1 MANVYNSQL
10 DAFTLYHKNNEESN
24 SSSAVSTA
32 LPALG
37 HALSGAT
44 GTAISNLCIYPLDLI
59 ITRLQVQRALS
70 NTNQSSTS
78 TSLASSQSQRY
89 TSVIDAFQK
98 IYSEEGGLSA
108 LYSGVLQDTSKSIAD
123 SFLFFLFYGYIRT
136 QRLHSHN
143 FTSKDALPVLEE
155 LGVGALAGAISK
167 FLTTPLAN
175 VVVRK
180 QTHSMTSSNSKS
192 PSLSAIMQSIM
203 EKKGLAGFWSGYSAS
218 LILTLNPSL
227 TFFLFEFFK
236 KSLIPSHRRNDP
248 GTTTT
253 FLLAAMSKAIA
264 SSITYPFSLAKSRA
278 QVSGHAP
285 IRDSTIS
292 NLKRDANAAT
302 SSNQSKKDIGRDAE
316 KHLQDAGRQVK
327 RNSVFSLI
335 ARIYREEGLGALYE
349 GIGGEILK
357 GFLGH
362 GLTMI
367 VKDRVHEVILSLYF
381 WVLKM
386 LKRMPGKE
394 EVQEMVVERTEKTA
408 EKVKEGGD
416 GAIQSA
422 KGVGERV
429 IGGARDVG
437 EKVGLPTSAEQVSV
451 VGNNIA
457 ETAKST
463 TSKAVDA
470 AKDMSDKI
478 TSGTTDKTKGFRET
492 TGVVGENIS
501 EKATQVDDYTRKE
514 AGHLLGNAGEQL
526 GGKVDVAGA
535 SGYAKEEKGNLLGN
549 AGEMLGEKIEEVG
562 KGVKEASGHGTR
574 NGEE

>member
-10 DAFTLYHKNNEESN
+10 DAFTLYHNNEESH
-24 SSSAVSTA
+24 SSSAISTA

-78 TSLASSQSQRY
+78 TSLATPQPQKY

-98 IYSEEGGLSA
+98 IYNEEGGLSA

-143 FTSKDALPVLEE
+143 STSKDALPVLEE
-155 LGVGALAGAISK
+155 LGVGALAGAVSK
-167 FLTTPLAN
+167 FFTTPLAN
-175 VVVRK
+175 VVIRK
-180 QTHSMTSSNSKS
+180 QTHSMTHSNSNSSKS
-192 PSLSAIMQSIM
+192 PSLSAIAQSIM

-236 KSLIPSHRRNDP
+236 KSLVPSSRRSDP

-253 FLLAAMSKAIA
+253 FLLAAMSKVIA

-285 IRDSTIS
+285 VRESTIS
-292 NLKRDANAAT
+292 DLKSDVSAAT
-302 SSNQSKKDIGRDAE
+302 DSNTSKKDIGKAAE
-316 KHLQDAGRQVK
+316 KHLKDVGKQAK
-327 RNSVFSLI
+327 RNSVFGLI

-381 WVLKM
+381 WVLRM
-386 LKRMPGKE
+386 LKKMPSKGD
-394 EVQEMVVERTEKTA
+394 VQEMVTEGAEKTV
-408 EKVKEGGD
+408 EKIKEGGEGVVQ
-416 GAIQSA
+416 GAR
-422 KGVGERV
+422 GVGEKV
-429 IGGARDVG
+429 IDGAKNIGDR
-437 EKVGLPTSAEQVSV
+437 VGLPTSAEQASV
-451 VGNNIA
+451 VGTNVS
-457 ETAKST
+457 ETAKSVT
-463 TSKAVDA
+463 NKAVDA
-470 AKDMSDKI
+470 GKDMSGKI
-478 TSGTTDKTKGFRET
+478 TDKTEGFRET
-492 TGVVGENIS
+492 TGVVGENIT
-501 EKATQVDDYTRKE
+501 EKAARVDDYTRKE

-526 GGKVDVAGA
+526 GGKVNVDVG
-535 SGYAKEEKGNLLGN
+535 GKKEQVGNLLGN
-549 AGEMLGEKIEEVG
+549 AGEMLGGKIEGVG
-562 KGVKEASGHGTR
+562 RGVKEVSGGGKG
-574 NGEE
+574 GENN

>member
-10 DAFTLYHKNNEESN
+10 DAFTLYHNNEESH
-24 SSSAVSTA
+24 SSSAISTA

-78 TSLASSQSQRY
+78 TSLATPKPQKY
-89 TSVIDAFQK
+89 TSVLDAFQK
-98 IYSEEGGLSA
+98 IYNEEGGLSA

-143 FTSKDALPVLEE
+143 STSKDALPVLEE

-167 FLTTPLAN
+167 FFTTPLAN

-180 QTHSMTSSNSKS
+180 QTHSMTSNSNSKS
-192 PSLSAIMQSIM
+192 PSLSSIAQSIM

-236 KSLIPSHRRNDP
+236 KSLVPSNRRSDP

-285 IRDSTIS
+285 VRESTMAD
-292 NLKRDANAAT
+292 LKSDVNAAT
-302 SSNQSKKDIGRDAE
+302 DSNTSKKDIGKAAE
-316 KHLQDAGRQVK
+316 KHLKDVGKQAK
-327 RNSVFSLI
+327 RNSVFGLI

-381 WVLKM
+381 WVLKT
-386 LKRMPGKE
+386 LKKMPSKGD
-394 EVQEMVVERTEKTA
+394 VQEMVTEGAEKTV
-408 EKVKEGGD
+408 EKIKEGGE
-416 GAIQSA
+416 
-422 KGVGERV
+422 GVMQ
-429 IGGARDVG
+429 GARGVG
-437 EKVGLPTSAEQVSV
+437 EKVMDGAKNIGDRVGLPTTAEQVNA
-451 VGNNIA
+451 VGTNVT
-457 ETAKST
+457 ETAKSAAN
-463 TSKAVDA
+463 KAVDA
-470 AKDMSDKI
+470 GKDMSGKI
-478 TSGTTDKTKGFRET
+478 TSSVADKTEGFRET
-492 TGVVGENIS
+492 TGVVGENIT
-501 EKATQVDDYTRKE
+501 EKAARVDDYTRKE

-526 GGKVDVAGA
+526 GGKVDLGR
-535 SGYAKEEKGNLLGN
+535 EKAGNLLGN
-549 AGEMLGEKIEEVG
+549 AGEMLGGKIEGVG
-562 KGVKEASGHGTR
+562 RGVKEVSGGGKGGGD
-574 NGEE
+574 N